1 MSAIQRLQVL
11 GSAGRHDICSG
22 CARSV
27 GKAQPGS
34 HFSGGLAGRH
44 RSGIAAN
51 RPPKYDGMIY
61 QASTPGG
68 CVQILKTLLTNDC
81 GLDCKYCA
89 NPVSQNRVSMEPQE
103 LARIFHGLWR
113 RGRVKGLFL
122 SSAIKKDPDF
132 SMQRII
138 ECARLVREKYS
149 FGGYVHLKVLPGAS
163 KESVRMAA
171 EFADRLSINLES
183 PSIGILSEIAPS
195 KDYNIDLLRRQEWI
209 ADMQKQGFLK
219 SGHTTQFIVGA
230 SGESDREILGGLVR
244 AYERTGIRRGYFSA
258 FEPVP
263 KTPLEKNPAVPKSRE
278 FRLYQTDWLLRV
290 YKFEL
295 SMLERAFDEKG
306 FLPNEDPKVLLAR
319 EFLGP
324 VDANTDPYGELI
336 KVPGIG
342 PKTARN
348 IIISRTGGSL
358 DRRML
363 AGCGVILRRALPF
376 LDIGGRVQSTLR
388 NWN

>member
-11 GSAGRHDICSG
+11 GSAGRHDLCSG
-22 CARSV
+22 CAGRRV
-27 GKAQPGS
+27 QTGS

-44 RSGIAAN
+44 RPGSAAN
-51 RPPKYDGMIY
+51 RPPKHDGMIY
-61 QASTPGG
+61 QASTTSG
-68 CVQILKTLLTNDC
+68 CVPILKTLLTNDC

-89 NPVSQNRVSMEPQE
+89 NPVSQRRVSMEPQE

-113 RGRVKGLFL
+113 QGRVKGLFL
-122 SSAIKKDPDF
+122 SSAIRKDPDF
-132 SMQRII
+132 SMQKII
-138 ECARLVREKYS
+138 ECARLVREKYG
-149 FGGYVHLKVLPGAS
+149 FWGYVHLKVLPGAS
-163 KESVRMAA
+163 RESVRMAA

-183 PSIGILSEIAPS
+183 PSTDILSEIAPS

-209 ADMQKQGFLK
+209 ADMQKQGFLG

-244 AYERTGIRRGYFSA
+244 AYGRTGMRRGYFSA

-290 YKFEL
+290 YGFEF
-295 SMLERAFDEKG
+295 SRLECAFDDKG
-306 FLPNEDPKVLLAR
+306 FLPNEDPKVIIAR
-319 EFLGP
+319 ECLEP
-324 VDANTDPYGELI
+324 VDADTAPYGELI

-342 PKTARN
+342 PKAARN
-348 IIISRTGGSL
+348 IIRARSGGSM
-358 DRRML
+358 DKKGL

-376 LDIGGRVQSTLR
+376 LDIGGRVQSTISD
-388 NWN
+388 WT